1 MQTCNKAILVASLH
15 LGCDEPRLPGLRNYA
30 DAAVRTEF
38 TKKSYDLFLKEWR
51 EKGHTREDY

>member
-1 MQTCNKAILVASLH
+1 MNLVY
-15 LGCDEPRLPGLRNYA
+15 LGLLNYA